1 MHRRRQGTDSLLLS
15 ALALAIVVGKI
26 VSAGMHEPHS
36 RDEIS
41 FIDADVAEA
50 AAENASCGA
59 APCAGDAPR
68 VQPVESGACSKHGE
82 AADD

>member
-26 VSAGMHEPHS
+26 VSAGMHEP
-36 RDEIS
+36 RGREE
-41 FIDADVAEA
+41 FPYIDADTAAA
-50 AAENASCGA
+50 AAENAPAGA
-59 APCAGDAPR
+59 QASPGDALAE
-68 VQPVESGACSKHGE
+68 QPVESGACSEHGE